1 MSLTTCAVSCLM
13 FGPDGEPEVGARFE
27 AKLDRPEVAAG
38 FIVPDRVIGTTD
50 VSGVCVLNLWPNQL
64 GATESVYIVKMTSPT
79 GRTVTVTAV
88 VPDSGTANL
97 HDITTLPPY
106 PGKSDGALVLEAA
119 VSAGQVALAAAD
131 SATNSKAAAETA
143 QAAAET
149 AQAASELARD
159 TAQSSQT
166 AAASSQSAAATSATA
181 AAGSASAAA
190 GSATAAASS
199 ATAAQTAKTGAESA
213 RDTAQAAATTAT
225 GAASTASSAATTAT
239 GAASTATT
247 KASEASAS
255 AFAAQASES
264 NAAASEAAAAG
275 SAATASTKAGEAA
288 ASAAAAATFD
298 PALYVPRSGNATL
311 AGPLSVPASATGEQ
325 VPQAQETAMLAT
337 TQFGLRN
344 RFINPDFSIWQN
356 GLSFTSN
363 AGITYCA
370 AQWMVADGGA
380 GLNVARSFADSDA
393 CVIKNGAAGHTTGW
407 LAQPIESYGIRDLTG
422 ANAVGQITVSID
434 IICTAAQTGS
444 IAVWRAGA
452 EDNFTSPV
460 LISSSSWT
468 HPGGGARQRT
478 SATFTLPAD
487 AKNGIVIYFNHNAI
501 ASGQHIRFARA
512 QCEAGPR
519 ATQFAARPPALEMA
533 FCQRYYEVGQAAVWQ
548 GQQSSYRANAY
559 VNFNTWKRVAPL
571 MTYQVAEQNGYGSYD
586 VNYIGQQGFNFH
598 VICTTSTADG
608 RAGINW
614 QANARLM

>member
-166 AAASSQSAAATSATA
+166 AAASSQSAAATSATS
-181 AAGSASAAA
+181 AAGSATAAA

-213 RDTAQAAATTAT
+213 RDAAQAAATTAT

-247 KASEASAS
+247 KASEASVS

-298 PALYVPRSGNATL
+298 PALFVPRSGDTTMT
-311 AGPLSVPASATGEQ
+311 GPLSVPAGAAGAQ
-325 VPQAQETAMLAT
+325 VPQAQEVVGVTGSTGSAKMPSGTTAQRDGSPGVGYTRFNSTLGTNETWNGSAWV
-337 TQFGLRN
+337 QEGLRAASLVTLSGTAVDITGIPPWAKRITLN
-344 RFINPDFSIWQN
+344 FN
-356 GLSFTSN
+356 GLSTNGASLKLVQLGTS
-363 AGITYCA
+363 AGIQTTGYRGSS
-370 AQWMVADGGA
+370 VVTNGA
-380 GLNVARSFADSDA
+380 G
-393 CVIKNGAAGHTTGW
+393 
-407 LAQPIESYGIRDLTG
+407 
-422 ANAVGQITVSID
+422 
-434 IICTAAQTGS
+434 GS
-444 IAVWRAGA
+444 G
-452 EDNFTSPV
+452 
-460 LISSSSWT
+460 ISSIEGMVFFSNNPANIWVGSAVFT
-468 HPGGGARQRT
+468 RA
-478 SATFTLPAD
+478 SATANLWVGTAVVGLAGETFALFSGMDVTLPGSLDRLRLTTANGTD
-487 AKNGIVIYFNHNAI
+487 AFDAGFV
-501 ASGQHIRFARA
+501 SVSW
-512 QCEAGPR
+512 EA
-519 ATQFAARPPALEMA
+519 
-533 FCQRYYEVGQAAVWQ
+533 
-548 GQQSSYRANAY
+548 
-559 VNFNTWKRVAPL
+559 
-571 MTYQVAEQNGYGSYD
+571 
-586 VNYIGQQGFNFH
+586 
-598 VICTTSTADG
+598 
-608 RAGINW
+608 
-614 QANARLM
+614 